1 MKIRPVSNR
10 VLSMKPSGVR
20 KYFALAATMD
30 KCLDLSIGQPNFTVE
45 DELKELACTSIRLN
59 KNGYTQ
65 SSGNLEAREA
75 IRKKY
80 ALSKDSD
87 FDVLITSGV
96 MGGLFLAFSTL
107 LDPDDEILIPD
118 PYFVGYK
125 EAALL
130 LGAKP
135 VCFDTYPTF
144 APCVERIEPLITN
157 RTKAIVI
164 SSPSNPTGYTL
175 SQVEID
181 ALQELADA
189 YGLYLIYDE
198 IYEAFCYD
206 KLHVKPFLKENVII
220 LNGLS
225 KSHAMTGW
233 RIAWAVASKELIS
246 QFEKVQQFTFV
257 CPPAPFQNVLSGIN
271 WAQKSPHLEE
281 FKRKRDFVFS
291 VLSPYTEIAK
301 PGGAFYFFPKV
312 PNGTGEEFVER
323 ALEQNLLVIP
333 SSVFSQKMNNF
344 RLSYAVS
351 DEILSESMRILRNI
365 YQNV

>member
-1 MKIRPVSNR
+1 MKIRPLSNR
-10 VLSMKPSGVR
+10 VLGMKPSGVR

-30 KCLDLSIGQPNFTVE
+30 RCLDLSIGQPNFTVE
-45 DELKELACTSIRLN
+45 DELKEFACSSIKQN

-65 SSGNLEAREA
+65 SSGNFDAREA
-75 IRKKY
+75 IRTKY
-80 ALSKDSD
+80 ALPKDSD

-107 LDPDDEILIPD
+107 LDPEDEILIPD

-135 VCFDTYPTF
+135 VCFDTYPKF
-144 APCVERIEPLITN
+144 APGVESIEPFITEK
-157 RTKAIVI
+157 TKAIVI

-175 SQVEID
+175 SQGEID
-181 ALQELADA
+181 AIQDLADA

-206 KLHVKPFLKENVII
+206 SVHVRPVLKENVII

-257 CPPAPFQNVLSGIN
+257 CPPAPFQTVLSGIN
-271 WAQKSPHLEE
+271 WKQESRHLEK
-281 FKRKRDFVFS
+281 FKSKRDFVFS
-291 VLSPYTEIAK
+291 ALSPYSEIEK
-301 PGGAFYFFPKV
+301 PGGAFYFFPHV
-312 PNGTGEEFVER
+312 PSGTGEEFVER
-323 ALEQNLLVIP
+323 ALEKKLLVIP

-351 DEILSESMRILRNI
+351 DEILSESMEILKKLF
-365 YQNV
+365 QNA